1 MTQKGSWLVEGI
13 GEDFIPAICDFSL
26 TRRAYSISDAESFQ
40 TARELL
46 QKEAILAGSST
57 GTLLAGALRYCREQT
72 TPKRVVTL
80 ACDTGARYLS
90 KLYNDFWMEDQGF
103 IERERYG
110 DLRDLIGRP
119 HGERATITVGP
130 NDVLTTAHNR
140 LRNAGFSQ
148 LPVMDDEQLI
158 GVITED
164 DILRF
169 AFGRP
174 ERFKEPVR
182 NAMTSTMLRVDK
194 TLSINNLVAM
204 LEVCSSAAVMDGD
217 KFQGL
222 VTRSDVLNY
231 LRRQV

>member
-1 MTQKGSWLVEGI
+1 
-13 GEDFIPAICDFSL
+13 
-26 TRRAYSISDAESFQ
+26 
-40 TARELL
+40 
-46 QKEAILAGSST
+46 
-57 GTLLAGALRYCREQT
+57 
-72 TPKRVVTL
+72 
-80 ACDTGARYLS
+80 
-90 KLYNDFWMEDQGF
+90 
-103 IERERYG
+103 
-110 DLRDLIGRP
+110 
-119 HGERATITVGP
+119 
-130 NDVLTTAHNR
+130 VLTTAHNR

-148 LPVMDDEQLI
+148 LPVMDDDQLI

-182 NAMTSTMLRVDK
+182 NAMTSTFLRVDK

-204 LEVCSSAAVMDGD
+204 LDVVSSAAVMDGD

-222 VTRSDVLNY
+222 ITRSDVLNY